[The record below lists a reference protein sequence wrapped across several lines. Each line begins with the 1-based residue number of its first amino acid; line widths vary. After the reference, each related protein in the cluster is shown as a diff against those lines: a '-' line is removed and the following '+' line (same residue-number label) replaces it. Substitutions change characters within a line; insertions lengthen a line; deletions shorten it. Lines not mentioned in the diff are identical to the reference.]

1 MKVKSKYESVLILE
15 KIEIAESSF
24 RKKDESLEGLELGVQ
39 VNHKI
44 TKLDDEQFEVL
55 LETTVSD
62 EDEKV
67 FVNVKGRA
75 VFSNRQGNMD
85 MFEKNTIAIMFP
97 YIRSYI
103 SIITTQPGMNP
114 IVLPAMNIAA
124 MINDKKNNI
133 ASTHIK
139 WVLFSMCELKS
150 CVHLLAVSSITHY
163 NNSM

>member
-1 MKVKSKYESVLILE
+1 MEVRSKYESPLVLE
-15 KIEIAESSF
+15 KIEIVESSF
-24 RKKDESLEGLELGVQ
+24 RKKDESLEGLEMGVQ

-75 VFSNRQGNMD
+75 IFSNQQGNMD

-124 MINDKKNNI
+124 MINDKK
-133 ASTHIK
+133 K
-139 WVLFSMCELKS
+139 
-150 CVHLLAVSSITHY
+150 
-163 NNSM
+163 